1 MTPPAE
7 RGCAA
12 GTADLRGE
20 RQRPTLEVCPREP
33 LPARLPVGRRL
44 DPIERVRLMLEILA
58 SYREVRRR
66 LRRMPIE
73 AAVEALR
80 DGAHP
85 DLDRGTERELLGEAW
100 RLGRAVRLTLR
111 LAPGDTRC
119 LTRSLVLTQL
129 LARRGIP
136 AKLVIG
142 ARAKPSFS
150 AHAWVEQA
158 GQPVLPPGEHSL
170 GRLVE
175 L

>member
-1 MTPPAE
+1 MAIEPAVA
-7 RGCAA
+7 R
-12 GTADLRGE
+12 LRGST
-20 RQRPTLEVCPREP
+20 PT
-33 LPARLPVGRRL
+33 
-44 DPIERVRLMLEILA
+44 DPDRGDAQEIL
-58 SYREVRRR
+58 Y
-66 LRRMPIE
+66 
-73 AAVEALR
+73 
-80 DGAHP
+80 
-85 DLDRGTERELLGEAW
+85 EAW
-100 RLGRAVRLTLR
+100 RLGQAVQRTLR

-142 ARAKPSFS
+142 ARAKPSFL

-158 GQPVLPPGEHSL
+158 GQPVLPVGDESY